1 MKFFNKKKENE
12 YTIIIGCGRL
22 GANLANELSNLGEN
36 VLILDENKDSFRKLA
51 SNFGGLSVIG
61 NGTDLDKLNEIKLG
75 DASTVIAVTDND
87 NINIMAAQIA
97 KEVFNVKKVIA
108 RLYDPD
114 SEMVY
119 KKLGI
124 STICPY
130 VLSVNEIDKL
140 LLNMKESEVSI
151 VNEES

>member
-22 GANLANELSNLGEN
+22 GANLANELSNAGEN

-108 RLYDPD
+108 RLYDPE

>member
-75 DASTVIAVTDND
+75 DASTVIAVTDDD

>member
-22 GANLANELSNLGEN
+22 GANLANELSNAGEN

-151 VNEES
+151 INEES

>member
-22 GANLANELSNLGEN
+22 GANLANELSNAGEN

-61 NGTDLDKLNEIKLG
+61 NGTDLDKLKEIKLG

-108 RLYDPD
+108 RLYDPE

-151 VNEES
+151 INEES

>member
-22 GANLANELSNLGEN
+22 GANLANELSNAGEN

>member
-75 DASTVIAVTDND
+75 DASTVIAVTDDD

-108 RLYDPD
+108 RLYDPE